1 MSYNLNLPLLQED
14 ELYFTYIR
22 RVMILNALDEKTFCK
37 LLNIN
42 NLSPSTLLYHT
53 SEIAKML
60 NINKPP
66 IEIFCK
72 HSPFNVYRF
81 ILSIDDLNG
90 IKEEISN
97 GKFRVSTYYN
107 NDYENAFCPICAKED
122 IDKYGQFIKRVYL
135 NYHNVNA
142 CPIHGC
148 KLLIDYPNE
157 TKLDNIKPALDEDI
171 NYSRWIKFLYSVE
184 LDNAC
189 LENSRALCK
198 VKAQELKP
206 IITEFI
212 GIDGTVYKAS
222 KRIDPD
228 RLYPTEVLYILY
240 RLYRNNFNLFIN
252 DYKAV
257 DYKKIYKNGM
267 RYKCYG

>member
-1 MSYNLNLPLLQED
+1 MSYNLNLPLLQVD

-42 NLSPSTLLYHT
+42 NLSPSMLLYHT
-53 SEIAKML
+53 GEITKIL
-60 NINKPP
+60 NINKTP
-66 IEIFCK
+66 IEIFYK
-72 HSPFNVYRF
+72 HTPFNTYRF
-81 ILSIDDLNG
+81 ILSIDDLNS

-97 GKFRVSTYYN
+97 GKFRISSYYN

-135 NYHNVNA
+135 NYHKVNT

-148 KLLIDYPNE
+148 KLMIDYPNE
-157 TKLDNIKPALDEDI
+157 INLDNIKPASDEDI
-171 NYSRWIKFLYSVE
+171 NYSKWIKFLYSTE
-184 LDNAC
+184 LDNVC

-198 VKAQELKP
+198 VKTRDIEP
-206 IITEFI
+206 IVIEFA
-212 GIDGTVYKAS
+212 GKDGTVYKTS

-228 RLYPTEVLYILY
+228 RLYPTEVLYTLY
-240 RLYRNNFNLFIN
+240 RLYKNDFNSFIT
-252 DYKAV
+252 DYRTI
-257 DYKKIYKNGM
+257 DYKKIYKNGF